1 MRWSVPA
8 AAAVMVAG
16 LLWLYRGPGP
26 DQPTPPAGE
35 RPWEVQVL
43 ADGTSRVFG
52 LIPGRSTLADAM
64 GRFGK
69 GLEAAM
75 FESPGRPLTLE
86 ACYSEVVV
94 GGITGR
100 LILSLA
106 PSPAVLQG
114 LRERSP
120 GAKRLGTGAIRYPID
135 FRDAEVLPSLTVRG
149 LTLVPSAN
157 LDEATVQARFGDP
170 VERVP
175 AGEGASRWLY
185 PDRGV
190 AVTISEQGKD
200 LIDYAA
206 PSDFA
211 WLREVYATPE

>member
-1 MRWSVPA
+1 
-8 AAAVMVAG
+8 MVAS
-16 LLWLYRGPGP
+16 LLWLYRGSGP
-26 DQPTPPAGE
+26 DQPPPPAGE
-35 RPWEVQVL
+35 RPWEIRIL

-52 LIPGRSTLADAM
+52 LTPGRSTLADAM

-75 FESPGRPLTLE
+75 FESRGRPLALE
-86 ACYSEVVV
+86 AYYSEVVV

-170 VERVP
+170 VERIP